1 MLKRERQTFIL
12 HQVNLHNRVL
22 SSDLS
27 LKLKVSEDTVRR
39 DLQEL
44 AEGGSI
50 IKVHGGALS
59 KSFYKSIDS
68 EPVYAKDAKIKVAEK
83 AVSLIHDGMF
93 VLTSGGTTIIELAK
107 MLPKDLRAT
116 FITVS
121 LQAAVEYVHHPHID
135 LIFIGDKIS
144 KNAQIS
150 IGAEA
155 IRKIGMIRADLCL
168 LGINALDLEM
178 GLTDNDWE
186 VAEVK
191 KAMIASSAK
200 VAALTISEKIN
211 AAQNI
216 RICPVE
222 TLDILVTEK
231 SPEDPLL
238 LPYAD
243 HGIQII

>member
-1 MLKRERQTFIL
+1 MLKRERQAFIL

-27 LKLKVSEDTVRR
+27 VKLKVSEDTVRR

-44 AEGGSI
+44 SEAGTV

-68 EPVYAKDAKIKVAEK
+68 EPVYAKDAKVKVAEK
-83 AVSLIHDGMF
+83 AASLIRDGMF

-107 MLPKDLRAT
+107 VLPKELRAT

-121 LQAAVEYVHHPHID
+121 LQAAVEYVHHPHIE

-155 IRKIGMIRADLCL
+155 IRKIGLIRADLCL
-168 LGINALDLEM
+168 LGINALDLQV
-178 GLTDNDWE
+178 GLTDNDWD

-200 VAALTISEKIN
+200 IAALTISEKIN
-211 AAQNI
+211 SAQNI

-222 TLDILVTEK
+222 SLDILVTER
-231 SPEDPLL
+231 DPDDALL
-238 LPYAD
+238 APYRAS
-243 HGIQII
+243 GIHVM